1 MDIQQAGKERR
12 KEGMYGDDLTVLGAR
27 HQAGMTNE
35 GFTAKA
41 QNVQNQNAGKELR
54 HGQPCM
60 TDEAVN
66 D

>member
-1 MDIQQAGKERR
+1 
-12 KEGMYGDDLTVLGAR
+12 MYGDALTVLGAR